1 MKNYLIVALSVLV
14 FSSNAISQRVG
25 INTDGST
32 PDASA
37 LLDVKGDK
45 GMLIPRMTSTQ
56 RDAILHQQL
65 VFLFIRPIIHLGFT
79 IITDLPG

>member
-1 MKNYLIVALSVLV
+1 MKNYLMVALSVLV

-45 GMLIPRMTSTQ
+45 GILIPGMTSTL
-56 RDAILHQQL
+56 RDAITFIGSPLERL
-65 VFLFIRPIIHLGFT
+65 VNEW
-79 IITDLPG
+79 